1 MPVEMKK
8 PAKLRYPWPPLDAD
22 FAREVS
28 LQDNWASLT
37 AQASRSDPW
46 DIIKFNFDTTD
57 PREVNWYLANWVGCT
72 VVSADGK
79 NLRFGTTQIGKKL
92 VIYIPRPGWY
102 PGSSPDSGAVQA
114 VLSIIHS
121 QQAYKIAFNLD
132 GMAIARSE
140 FEVVFNNIIGK
151 NLGAR
156 VVPQLPVTVQYRA
169 FPRDGLPADIFAL
182 RAPSF
187 PTLLAQ
193 SLLIHEATHALDD
206 IQKRNASRNKREA
219 KAFIAQLLFGTCS
232 GPTRLPIRSTK
243 PRTQWRIALALA
255 SRSSQRISRR
265 FTRPFKPRPPIS
277 SGPVSQASTASN
289 FTLSEL
295 KVDKRNRL
303 FGDAK

>member
-28 LQDNWASLT
+28 LQDNWATL
-37 AQASRSDPW
+37 AASAGRSDPW

-57 PREVNWYLANWVGCT
+57 PHEVNWYLANWVGCT
-72 VVSADGK
+72 VVSVDGK

-92 VIYIPRPGWY
+92 LIYIPRPGWY
-102 PGSSPDSGAVQA
+102 PGLSPDSDAVKA
-114 VLSIIHS
+114 VVGILHS
-121 QQAYKIAFNLD
+121 QQAYKIGFNLD
-132 GMAIARSE
+132 GMAIAPSE
-140 FEVVFNNIIGK
+140 LQVVVNNIISK

-219 KAFIAQLLFGTCS
+219 KAFIAQLLYVWHMKGTYTFTNPIYKAANKVAFRLGVKLPVLPEDLAALYAAIQAAPPDQFGT
-232 GPTRLPIRSTK
+232 GV
-243 PRTQWRIALALA
+243 AG
-255 SRSSQRISRR
+255 
-265 FTRPFKPRPPIS
+265 FD
-277 SGPVSQASTASN
+277 GV
-289 FTLSEL
+289 
-295 KVDKRNRL
+295 
-303 FGDAK
+303 

>member
-102 PGSSPDSGAVQA
+102 PGSSPDSAAVQA
-114 VLSIIHS
+114 VLSVIHS

-182 RAPSF
+182 GAPSF

-219 KAFIAQLLFGTCS
+219 KAFIAQLLYIRHMLGTYTFTNPVYKAANTVAYRLGVGFPVKPADLAALYSAIQAAPPDQFGT
-232 GPTRLPIRSTK
+232 GV
-243 PRTQWRIALALA
+243 AG
-255 SRSSQRISRR
+255 
-265 FTRPFKPRPPIS
+265 FD
-277 SGPVSQASTASN
+277 GV
-289 FTLSEL
+289 
-295 KVDKRNRL
+295 
-303 FGDAK
+303 